1 MSASAV
7 IAEASPLPAAQR
19 TVVFSAIVVLLG
31 GALMLGQESWR
42 YGALLLIGAL
52 LGMSLYHA
60 AFGFTSAYRSALLH
74 RDVTGVV
81 AQLVML
87 GLAMLLFA
95 PVLARGEVFGH
106 GVVGAVAPASLQVAI
121 GSFLFGLGMQLGGG
135 CGSGTLYTVG
145 GGSARMVVTLIAFCA
160 GAFAGSL
167 DMARYAGLPS
177 LGAVSLAA
185 ELGFAGAVLLQLA
198 LLVALWLG
206 LRLWSRGTPQR
217 PFWGAGLTQRS
228 LLAGPWP
235 LLFSAVMLAVLN
247 LATLLVAGHPWTVTW
262 AFTLWGAKAA
272 AALGWDP
279 LSSAFWTGGFPG
291 AALQGSVLRDNI
303 SIMDGGIIL
312 GALLAAALAGRFSP
326 SLRVPPLSLLAAVL
340 GGLLMGYGARLAF
353 GCNIGAFF
361 SGVASFSLHGWLW
374 IVFALLGT
382 WVGVKL
388 RPLFGLSNEPSGS
401 GDRDR
406 LRAASHPGRR

>member
-1 MSASAV
+1 MAVTTTLSAAT
-7 IAEASPLPAAQR
+7 PLPLTQRAVALAAL
-19 TVVFSAIVVLLG
+19 VALLG
-31 GALMLGQESWR
+31 GALMLGQQGWR
-42 YGALLLIGAL
+42 FGALLLIGAL

-60 AFGFTSAYRSALLH
+60 AFGFTSAYRSAFLH

-95 PVLARGEVFGH
+95 PILARGEAFGH
-106 GVVGAVAPASLQVAI
+106 GVVGAVAPAGLQVAV

-145 GGSARMVVTLIAFCA
+145 GGSVRMLVTLLAFCA

-167 DMARYAGLPS
+167 DMARYAGLPT
-177 LGAVSLAA
+177 LGTVSLAA
-185 ELGFAGAVLLQLA
+185 EFGFASAILLQFA
-198 LLVALWLG
+198 VLVALWLG
-206 LRLWSRGTPQR
+206 LRRWSHGTAQR
-217 PFWGAGLTQRS
+217 PLWGAGLTRRR
-228 LLAGPWP
+228 LLGGPWP

-279 LSSAFWTGGFPG
+279 LSSGFWAGGFPS
-291 AALQGSVLRDNI
+291 AALQGSVFRDNI
-303 SIMDGGIIL
+303 SIMDAGIIL

-326 SLRVPPLSLLAAVL
+326 SLGVPPLSLLAAVL
-340 GGLLMGYGARLAF
+340 GGLIMGYGARLSF

-374 IVFALLGT
+374 IACALPGT
-382 WVGVKL
+382 WLGIRL
-388 RPLFGLSNEPSGS
+388 RPLFGLKN
-401 GDRDR
+401 
-406 LRAASHPGRR
+406 

>member
-177 LGAVSLAA
+177 LGTVSLAA
-185 ELGFAGAVLLQLA
+185 ELGFGGAVLLQLA

-401 GDRDR
+401 GDPDR

>member
-1 MSASAV
+1 MSHHPLRFPRASFSMSASAV

-31 GALMLGQESWR
+31 GALMLGQQGWR

-60 AFGFTSAYRSALLH
+60 AFGFTSAYRNALLH

-106 GVVGAVAPASLQVAI
+106 AVVGAVAPAGLQVAI
-121 GSFLFGLGMQLGGG
+121 GSFLFGLGMQLSGG

-177 LGAVSLAA
+177 LGTVSLAA
-185 ELGFAGAVLLQLA
+185 EIGFAGAILLQLA
-198 LLVALWLG
+198 VLLALWFG
-206 LRLWSRGTPQR
+206 LRFWSRGAAQR
-217 PFWGAGLTQRS
+217 PLWGAGLTQRS

-279 LSSAFWTGGFPG
+279 QSSAFWTSGFPG
-291 AALQGSVLRDNI
+291 AALRASVFRDNI
-303 SIMDGGIIL
+303 SIMDGGIVL
-312 GALLAAALAGRFSP
+312 GALFAAALAGRFSP
-326 SLRVPPLSLLAAVL
+326 SLRVPPRSLLAAVL

-361 SGVASFSLHGWLW
+361 SGVASFS
-374 IVFALLGT
+374 
-382 WVGVKL
+382 
-388 RPLFGLSNEPSGS
+388 
-401 GDRDR
+401 
-406 LRAASHPGRR
+406 

>member
-1 MSASAV
+1 MDVTTTLSAATPSA
-7 IAEASPLPAAQR
+7 AKQRALAFAAL
-19 TVVFSAIVVLLG
+19 VALLG
-31 GALMLGQESWR
+31 GALMLGQQGWR

-60 AFGFTSAYRSALLH
+60 AFGFTSAYRNALLH

-106 GVVGAVAPASLQVAI
+106 GVVGALAPASLQVAI

-135 CGSGTLYTVG
+135 CGSGTLYTAG
-145 GGSARMVVTLIAFCA
+145 GGSIRMVLTLIAFCT

-167 DMARYAGLPS
+167 DMARYAGLPT
-177 LGAVSLAA
+177 LGL
-185 ELGFAGAVLLQLA
+185 AGAILLQAAA
-198 LLVALWLG
+198 LLALWLG
-206 LRLWSRGTPQR
+206 LRLWGRGVAQR
-217 PFWGAGLTQRS
+217 PLWGAGLTGRS

-235 LLFSAVMLAVLN
+235 LLFSAAMLAVLN

-272 AALGWDP
+272 TAFGWDP
-279 LSSAFWTGGFPG
+279 QGSGFWTGGFPG
-291 AALQGSVLRDNI
+291 AALQGSVFRDNI

-312 GALLAAALAGRFSP
+312 GALLAAALAGRFTP
-326 SLRVPPLSLLAAVL
+326 RWRVPWRSILAAVL

-374 IVFALLGT
+374 IACALPGT
-382 WVGVKL
+382 WLGVRL
-388 RPLFGLSNEPSGS
+388 RPLFGLANEAPP
-401 GDRDR
+401 
-406 LRAASHPGRR
+406 LR

>member
-1 MSASAV
+1 MTARAILSEAPRLPHEQRAV
-7 IAEASPLPAAQR
+7 ALAAIMAL
-19 TVVFSAIVVLLG
+19 TIGTLALG
-31 GALMLGQESWR
+31 GQGWR
-42 YGALLLIGAL
+42 YGALLLIGGL

-60 AFGFTSAYRSALLH
+60 AFGFTSAYRNALLY

-95 PVLARGEVFGH
+95 PILARGEVFGH
-106 GVVGAVAPASLQVAI
+106 GVVGAVAPAGLQVAI
-121 GSFLFGLGMQLGGG
+121 GSFLFGLGMKLGGG

-145 GGSARMVVTLIAFCA
+145 GGSARMVVTLVAFCG

-177 LGAVSLAA
+177 AGSVSLAS
-185 ELGFAGAVLLQLA
+185 EFGFGGAVLVQLA
-198 LLVALWLG
+198 TLLALWLG
-206 LRLWSRGTPQR
+206 LRVWSRGVPQR
-217 PFWGAGLTQRS
+217 PLWGAGLTWRS
-228 LLAGPWP
+228 LLTGPWP

-279 LSSAFWTGGFPG
+279 QSSAFWTGGFPG
-291 AALQGSVLRDNI
+291 AAMRGSILRDNI
-303 SIMDGGIIL
+303 SIMDGGIVL

-326 SLRVPPLSLLAAVL
+326 SFAVPLRSLLAAML

-374 IVFALLGT
+374 IACALPGT
-382 WVGVKL
+382 WLGVRL
-388 RPLFGLSNEPSGS
+388 RPLFGLENEAPLV
-401 GDRDR
+401 RH
-406 LRAASHPGRR
+406 L

>member
-1 MSASAV
+1 MSASAI
-7 IAEASPLPAAQR
+7 IAEPAPLPAAQR

-31 GALMLGQESWR
+31 GALMLGQQSWR

-60 AFGFTSAYRSALLH
+60 AFGFTSAYRNALLH

-87 GLAMLLFA
+87 GLAMSLFA
-95 PVLARGEVFGH
+95 PVLARGEAFGH
-106 GVVGAVAPASLQVAI
+106 GVVGAVAPAGLQVAI

-177 LGAVSLAA
+177 LGTVSLAA
-185 ELGFAGAVLLQLA
+185 ELGFGGAVLLQFAVLG
-198 LLVALWLG
+198 ALWLG
-206 LRLWSRGTPQR
+206 LRLWSRGVAQR
-217 PFWGAGLTQRS
+217 PLWGAGLTQRS

-272 AALGWDP
+272 AALGGDP
-279 LSSAFWTGGFPG
+279 QSSAFWTSGFPG
-291 AALQGSVLRDNI
+291 AALQDSVLHDNV

-312 GALLAAALAGRFSP
+312 GALLAAALAGRFAP
-326 SLRVPPLSLLAAVL
+326 NLRVPPLSLLAAVL
-340 GGLLMGYGARLAF
+340 GGMLMGYGARLAF

-374 IVFALLGT
+374 IACALPGT
-382 WVGVKL
+382 WLGLRL
-388 RPLFGLSNEPSGS
+388 RPRFGLANEAAPV
-401 GDRDR
+401 RR
-406 LRAASHPGRR
+406 L